1 MKTATV
7 NVRVD
12 EKLKKDCE
20 AIFDELGFG
29 MSTAITMFLKAVRR
43 TNGMPFNFE
52 IPNEVTLEAFKEGDE
67 ILAGKKKAKRYTSIA
82 ELRKDLDK

>member
-43 TNGMPFNFE
+43 TNGMPFDFE
-52 IPNEVTLEAFKEGDE
+52 IPNAETLAAFREVEDIKS
-67 ILAGKKKAKRYTSIA
+67 GKIKAKRYTSIA

>member
-1 MKTATV
+1 MKKATI

-43 TNGMPFNFE
+43 TNGMPFDFE

-67 ILAGKKKAKRYTSIA
+67 ILAGKRKAKRYTSIA